1 MTQQA
6 SHPQHAEQV
15 PASLTRHPASASVTR
30 MAYRRR
36 PPGAAVGAST
46 LYTRID
52 PAAAEVADV
61 LARRLGVSK
70 AEFIQTL
77 LFHVGDSLNDQGVPP
92 WWPKPVTNP
101 EELDLQTA

>member
-1 MTQQA
+1 MSPRRHISNT
-6 SHPQHAEQV
+6 PPE
-15 PASLTRHPASASVTR
+15 LTSPTEDAASASVARVT
-30 MAYRRR
+30 YRRR

-52 PAAAEVADV
+52 PAAADVAET

-77 LFHVGDSLNDQGVPP
+77 LFHVADTLTDEGVPA
-92 WWPKPVTNP
+92 WWPKPIPSP

>member
-1 MTQQA
+1 MT
-6 SHPQHAEQV
+6 
-15 PASLTRHPASASVTR
+15 
-30 MAYRRR
+30 YRRR

-61 LARRLGVSK
+61 LAKRLGVSK
-70 AEFIQTL
+70 AEFVQTL
-77 LFHVGDSLNDQGVPP
+77 LFHIADTLNDDGVPE
-92 WWPKPVTNP
+92 WWPKPVIAEP

>member
-1 MTQQA
+1 MIT
-6 SHPQHAEQV
+6 SHTRNTPV
-15 PASLTRHPASASVTR
+15 GLTSPSTTVASASVCR

-61 LARRLGVSK
+61 LAKRLGVSK
-70 AEFIQTL
+70 AEFVQTL
-77 LFHVGDSLNDQGVPP
+77 LFHVGDSLNDEGVP
-92 WWPKPVTNP
+92 
-101 EELDLQTA
+101 E

>member
-1 MTQQA
+1 
-6 SHPQHAEQV
+6 
-15 PASLTRHPASASVTR
+15 

-36 PPGAAVGAST
+36 PPGAAVGSST

-70 AEFIQTL
+70 AEFVQTL
-77 LFHVGDSLNDQGVPP
+77 LFHVGDTLNDDGVPD
-92 WWPKPVTNP
+92 WWPKPIAAP

>member
-1 MTQQA
+1 
-6 SHPQHAEQV
+6 
-15 PASLTRHPASASVTR
+15 